1 MDRFGKD
8 QVIAMDAFASLIAV
22 AALVVAP
29 FALLALAAIRYGA
42 DSRSQG
48 VEPQPPV
55 HTRHSER
62 AGQPPSR
69 GSATPR
75 RSR

>member
-42 DSRSQG
+42 DSRSGISDRDQRPWL
-48 VEPQPPV
+48 VP
-55 HTRHSER
+55 T
-62 AGQPPSR
+62 
-69 GSATPR
+69 T
-75 RSR
+75 